1 MLYLQLSRY
10 NFLYFQKHEVYKLIQ
25 HVTTCYILLHMS
37 SNIQIPK
44 ICTFCK
50 TPFIAK
56 TTVTKFCSHSCSKK
70 SWKNDKRNEKIITSQ
85 TAEYEKSVGIDY
97 QAIQSKEYLS
107 IKETC
112 LLLGIS
118 RMSLHRYLK
127 KNLILSAEL
136 GGRII
141 IQKKSITKLLK

>member
-1 MLYLQLSRY
+1 
-10 NFLYFQKHEVYKLIQ
+10 
-25 HVTTCYILLHMS
+25 MS
-37 SNIQIPK
+37 SSILIPK

-70 SWKNDKRNEKIITSQ
+70 SWKINKRNEKIITAQ
-85 TAEYEKSVGIDY
+85 TEEYEKSVGIDY
-97 QAIQSKEYLS
+97 TEIQSKEFLS

-118 RMSLHRYLK
+118 RMSLHRYI
-127 KNLILSAEL
+127 KNKLIISTALN
-136 GGRII
+136 GRVI
-141 IQKKSITKLLK
+141 IQKKSIIKLLK

>member
-1 MLYLQLSRY
+1 
-10 NFLYFQKHEVYKLIQ
+10 
-25 HVTTCYILLHMS
+25 MS

-56 TTVTKFCSHSCSKK
+56 TTVTKFCSHNCSRKA
-70 SWKNDKRNEKIITSQ
+70 WKQVKRNEKIETAQ
-85 TAEYEKSVGIDY
+85 QAEYEKSVGIDY
-97 QAIQSKEYLS
+97 PAIQAKEYLS

-118 RMSLHRYLK
+118 RMSLHRYIK
-127 KNLILSAEL
+127 KKLIKTTTL
-136 GGRII
+136 GGRVI
-141 IQKKSITKLLK
+141 IQRKSINNLLK

>member
-1 MLYLQLSRY
+1 
-10 NFLYFQKHEVYKLIQ
+10 
-25 HVTTCYILLHMS
+25 MS
-37 SNIQIPK
+37 SSILIPK

-70 SWKNDKRNEKIITSQ
+70 SWKNNKRNEKIIATQ
-85 TAEYEKSVGIDY
+85 TEEYEKSVGIDY
-97 QAIQSKEYLS
+97 KQIQSKEYLS

-118 RMSLHRYLK
+118 RMSLHRYIK
-127 KNLILSAEL
+127 KNLIASASIS
-136 GGRII
+136 GRVI
-141 IQKKSITKLLK
+141 IQRKSLTKLFK

>member
-1 MLYLQLSRY
+1 YIMLL
-10 NFLYFQKHEVYKLIQ
+10 
-25 HVTTCYILLHMS
+25 MS

-56 TTVTKFCSHSCSKK
+56 TTVTKFCSHDCSRKA
-70 SWKNDKRNEKIITSQ
+70 WKYNKRNNKIESAQ
-85 TAEYEKSVGIDY
+85 KEEFEKSVGIDY
-97 QAIQSKEYLS
+97 NAIQAKEYLS

-127 KNLILSAEL
+127 KKLIKSAEL

-141 IQKKSITKLLK
+141 IQRKSITNLLK